1 MVDSEQPEQTEQ
13 PDKDDET
20 PLELLIELLSE
31 PLGQD
36 KAQSVVHKNLE
47 AVGLFGRRRLSRS
60 ECRQLL
66 DSIGQEGGLI
76 AIASRLAKIKLI
88 SANTRRG

>member
-1 MVDSEQPEQTEQ
+1 MVDPEEPIEAGKTR
-13 PDKDDET
+13 ET
-20 PLELLIELLSE
+20 PVDLLIDLLSE

-47 AVGLFGRRRLSRS
+47 ALGLFGRRRLDRA
-60 ECRQLL
+60 ECRKVL
-66 DSIGQEGGLI
+66 DSIGKEGGLI

-88 SANTRRG
+88 SASTRSP